1 MKRSAQN
8 ESYAGMVIIM
18 KRLCTLLLISLICLC
33 MLAGVGAAAADTAVA
48 SPAEHTAAP
57 SGTAP
62 AAPSGTAPA
71 AASGTAPEAVEMTP
85 AITNRP
91 GAASPA
97 GPSLDPQAPAFEVDD
112 EETGRNSST
121 GIFFAV
127 AFFGICLILVVEGIV
142 SYIVKAKKRRDDK
155 FR

>member
-18 KRLCTLLLISLICLC
+18 KRLCTSLLISLICLC

-62 AAPSGTAPA
+62 AA
-71 AASGTAPEAVEMTP
+71 ASGTAPEAVEMTP

-91 GAASPA
+91 GAASSA

-127 AFFGICLILVVEGIV
+127 AFFGICLILVIEGIV